1 MSIRSPLRIIPTRLH
16 GTITTTA
23 ATRTATRHTRRNFF
37 SSPPPQTLTAERTL
51 PYPAAR
57 VYDLIADVD
66 SYTQFLPYCKVAR
79 VTAWTDPRPYP
90 NSSSSTTDKNND
102 GTATATATA
111 NTTTASGS
119 LDPTL
124 AAQHR
129 RWPTRADLTAGWGG
143 FEETYTSR
151 LFCIPGRYV
160 EAISGDARTEI
171 PASLLREHGLVDP
184 GPLPDSRNNSSS
196 SAQNSSNAGVFK
208 SLVTRWTVTPDE
220 ARTKR
225 DMYQH
230 EWTNVRLDIRF
241 AFANPLYAAVSS
253 AVADKVAPIMIDAF
267 DKRARAILGH
277 PSRK

>member
-1 MSIRSPLRIIPTRLH
+1 MSIRQPLRIMPARLH
-16 GTITTTA
+16 CA
-23 ATRTATRHTRRNFF
+23 STRTATTHEARRHFF
-37 SSPPPQTLTAERTL
+37 SLPPPQTLTAERTL

-57 VYDLIADVD
+57 IYDLIADVD
-66 SYTQFLPYCKVAR
+66 SYTQFLPYCKVSR
-79 VTAWTDPRPYP
+79 VTAWTEARLYP
-90 NSSSSTTDKNND
+90 PPSSSSTTTTDTTSQIFN
-102 GTATATATA
+102 TAP
-111 NTTTASGS
+111 TTTASDAP
-119 LDPTL
+119 DPTL
-124 AAQHR
+124 APQPR
-129 RWPTRADLTAGWGG
+129 RWPSRADLTAGWGG

-160 EAISGDARTEI
+160 EAISGDAHTEI
-171 PASLLREHGLVDP
+171 PASLLAQHGLSDP
-184 GPLPDSRNNSSS
+184 GPSSS
-196 SAQNSSNAGVFK
+196 GSSDNAVFK

-241 AFANPLYAAVSS
+241 AFASPLYAAVSS

-267 DKRARAILGH
+267 DKRARTILGN